1 MTITEKHRTEYKLID
16 QVMNELTQVMQKID
30 DLEVSAEDNRIV
42 IEDLRRIAMMYRKT
56 IEHLP
61 HRIFIKDVN
70 SVYIFCNET
79 FARDLNISPAEIIGM
94 SDSDFLPEEQAL
106 KNLEQEEQILRSGTK
121 VEVEEK
127 HVFSEQELTML
138 AVKTP
143 VRDDNGDIIALQV
156 VLQDITEEK
165 RRAEEQACRIEN
177 LEAQLVG
184 ATAENE
190 SRKIELERMAARRN
204 QLETEIKDLQ
214 ANMSMQI
221 ALRDAERDRLKEE
234 LQQKMLERNEAADL
248 LRKSFTQIQNLMNS
262 AQHIT
267 GPFMQDAR

>member
-42 IEDLRRIAMMYRKT
+42 IEDLRRIAMMYRKI

-127 HVFSEQELTML
+127 HVVSGQELTML